1 MLNETQ
7 KQLVINNLGLV
18 YNCAKKKHLL
28 RDEDAIQYGFLG
40 LCKAAE
46 RYNKDSSVK
55 FSTFA
60 TSYIIRW
67 LDGLYSDIKYRKR
80 IRDGSLTISD
90 EFESNTPSYEF
101 PEDKMFVKTILD
113 RVDKEL
119 KLILVMIYS
128 GYSNKEIYTSLNLS
142 SGKYYGKI
150 KKIREEFVN
159 ERC

>member
-7 KQLVINNLGLV
+7 KQLVTNNLGLV

-28 RDEDAIQYGFLG
+28 RDEDAIQYGFIG

-46 RYNKDSSVK
+46 RYNKDSNVK

-80 IRDGSLTISD
+80 IRDGSLIISD
-90 EFESNTPSYEF
+90 EFELNTPSYELS
-101 PEDKMFVKTILD
+101 EDKLFVKTIFNS
-113 RVDKEL
+113 VDKES

-150 KKIREEFVN
+150 KKIREKFVN